1 MLERAR
7 QAYGETNNRFLH
19 DSVLEPKRIGSG
31 YDAGLCV
38 RVLINLRNLQE
49 QKCAVRNM
57 AADDQTWRPNG
68 GFVSPA
74 RSPRTPARRPLG

>member
-57 AADDQTWRPNG
+57 ALMIRRG
-68 GFVSPA
+68 GRMAVSFHLLDRPA
-74 RSPRTPARRPLG
+74 RQLDGH